1 MEKNQKN
8 PLLAGVLNMLLPGFI
23 HIYLK
28 KEWLKFILTFVGL
41 ELVLAIVIW
50 FGSSLQNTRS
60 FGIPQ
65 GLCPGV
71 LALFVLVPLF
81 VSGMK
86 ATTEYNKILDSETMY
101 QSQKPVSQDDDDEQ
115 LRKIQKLRDDG
126 LISAQQYDTRKNQ
139 VGKKK

>member
-23 HIYLK
+23 HVYLK

-65 GLCPGV
+65 GLCPGA

-81 VSGMK
+81 VSAMK

-126 LISAQQYDTRKNQ
+126 LISAQQYDTRKNR

>member
-23 HIYLK
+23 HVYIK

-60 FGIPQ
+60 FAIPQ
-65 GLCPGV
+65 GLCPGA

-126 LISAQQYDTRKNQ
+126 LISSQQYDTRKNR